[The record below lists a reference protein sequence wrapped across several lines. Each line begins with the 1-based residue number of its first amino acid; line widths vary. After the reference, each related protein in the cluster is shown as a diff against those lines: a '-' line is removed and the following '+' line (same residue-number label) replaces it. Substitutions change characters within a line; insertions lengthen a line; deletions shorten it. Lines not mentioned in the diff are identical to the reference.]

1 MPERWLILEA
11 RFHTGMYRGAEWPP
25 SPFRLLQAIIA
36 GNRSIEAPGLVWLE
50 QQGAPDIFAPAE
62 VPESRYTI
70 YVPNNTDRRKRD
82 GQSTAREVNERR
94 VSGPVRYVYPLKSD
108 SDLTEATRLIDT
120 ASQLHTLGSGQD
132 QASLAGSVE
141 EVTPVGSTTE
151 IHYAASHASR
161 VMPLRSDIDVQLRV
175 PVPGSLAALEA
186 RFQAGQTR
194 LSKDKGWLSPVLAP
208 AVHEVMAYSPAG
220 QAARVAMLP
229 LHLRKPDQGQSFRPF
244 DARNAVVVAGLL
256 RGAVMRRTESSHLAD
271 FAAGYGPENEPDH
284 RLSWV
289 PLPSLGHAHTDGL
302 IRRALLMAPIECLP
316 QMAELAGILGQDTL
330 QMTDEDSGEC
340 VAQAVLADPDDGVFN
355 AYWRESTDWT
365 SITPVILPGDHA
377 DSPRLVRNLIF
388 KALRNA
394 GIDTGLLAD
403 FSTSRVPYLPQSHH
417 VGDYRLKAW
426 KAARLIPLHVQLKF
440 HRPLR
445 GPLLLGRGRHFGLGV
460 LCGSSQ

>member
-1 MPERWLILEA
+1 MPDRWLVLEA
-11 RFHTGMYRGAEWPP
+11 RFHAGLYRGSEWPP
-25 SPFRLLQAIIA
+25 SPFRLLQAIVA
-36 GNRSIEAPGLVWLE
+36 GNRSIKAPGLAWFE
-50 QQGAPDIFAPAE
+50 QQAAPDIFAPAE

-82 GQSTAREVNERR
+82 GQSTARDVIERR
-94 VSGPVRYVYPLKSD
+94 VSGPVRYVYALRSD
-108 SDLTEATRLIDT
+108 TDLAEAAQLIGT

-132 QASLAGSVE
+132 QASLAGRIEGARPASVE
-141 EVTPVGSTTE
+141 TE
-151 IHYAASHASR
+151 CHYAPSHASR
-161 VMPLRSDIDVQLRV
+161 LMPLRSDVDVQLRV
-175 PVPGSLAALEA
+175 PVAGSLVALEE
-186 RFQAGQTR
+186 RFQASQTR
-194 LSKDKGWLSPVLAP
+194 LSKDKGWFSPVLAP

-229 LHLRKPDQGQSFRPF
+229 LHLRKPEQAQAFRPF
-244 DARNAVVVAGLL
+244 DARNAVVVAALL
-256 RGAVMRRTESSHLAD
+256 RGAIMRRTETSRLAD
-271 FAAGYGPENEPDH
+271 FAAGYGPETEPDH

-316 QMAELAGILGQDTL
+316 EVAELAGVLGQDAL

-355 AYWRESTDWT
+355 AYRRESTEWT

-377 DSPRLVRNLIF
+377 DSPRLVRNLIL
-388 KALRNA
+388 KALRHA

-403 FSTSRVPYLPQSHH
+403 FSTSCVPFLPQSHH

-426 KAARLIPLHVQLKF
+426 KATRLIPLHVRLRF

-460 LCGSSQ
+460 FCGTLQ